1 MDLNQENKLPEN
13 RKNSMSNPSFNSTP
27 KSVLIE
33 KSDSSPS
40 NNSSNLLDQTCYFS
54 PITSSNYCSH
64 NSLNYT
70 PEKMSDI
77 TNIQT
82 NAKHE
87 HKDDSK
93 PLFSSPIKSSG
104 RKVREPQSVD
114 YKRTKRAQSLVNP
127 GSIRQFQLLNRRG
140 SKIYGSSQEFLD
152 HLDKEQPFYE
162 GMHATSRHHSLV
174 PTECK
179 PIDLSPVLKNKS
191 LKILDQ
197 AQKNT
202 DDDIFTVLGE

>member
-1 MDLNQENKLPEN
+1 MNQENNLPEN
-13 RKNSMSNPSFNSTP
+13 RKNSMSNPSFNSTL
-27 KSVLIE
+27 KSVPIE

-40 NNSSNLLDQTCYFS
+40 NNSSNRLDQTCYFS
-54 PITSSNYCSH
+54 PITPSDYCSL
-64 NSLNYT
+64 NSFNYT
-70 PEKMSDI
+70 PKQKMSDI

-82 NAKHE
+82 NVNHN
-87 HKDDSK
+87 DDSK
-93 PLFSSPIKSSG
+93 PLFSSPIKSSE
-104 RKVREPQSVD
+104 RKAKESQSLD

-162 GMHATSRHHSLV
+162 GKYATSRHHSLK

-179 PIDLSPVLKNKS
+179 PNDLPPVLKNES
-191 LKILDQ
+191 LKFLDQ